1 MPTSTG
7 RPIVLLMDLLGKRWA
22 MRVIWELRE
31 PAESFRAL
39 QARCGDIS
47 SSVLWQRVNEL
58 KDAGFI
64 DAEAERGLHL
74 TDAGAEMIGAFMP
87 LLDFAARWA
96 RRRNAN

>member
-1 MPTSTG
+1 
-7 RPIVLLMDLLGKRWA
+7 MDLLGRRWA

-58 KDAGFI
+58 KDAGLI
-64 DAEAERGLHL
+64 EAEADRGLAL
-74 TDAGAEMIGAFMP
+74 TDLGAEMIEAFMP
-87 LLDFAARWA
+87 MLGFAERWA
-96 RRRNAN
+96 RRR

>member
-1 MPTSTG
+1 VTRTG

-58 KDAGFI
+58 KDARLI
-64 DAEAERGLHL
+64 EAEAERGLAL
-74 TDAGAEMIGAFMP
+74 TDQGTEMIEAFMP
-87 LLDFAARWA
+87 MLGFAERWA
-96 RRRNAN
+96 RRR